1 MRNFLARCLVALL
14 FAVVAQEAAA
24 QRYPSGAIRLIVPF
38 PAGGTADLVG
48 RLAAE
53 RLSARLGVP
62 VVVENRVG
70 ANGNIGTEQV
80 AKAKPDGQVL
90 LLGSSPNLAINPS
103 LYKKPGFDALAD
115 FTPVMQLAVAPNVLV
130 VHPVLA
136 ASTVRELVAHA
147 RAQPEK
153 IRFASGG
160 NGSTG
165 HLALEML
172 MDSAK
177 IRMLHV
183 PYRGGPQA
191 VTDLIGGQVDAL
203 FFTVPTVL
211 PHVQSGRL
219 RAIAVASSQ
228 RSAALP
234 DVPTLA
240 EAGVKGVDASPWFG
254 IFVPSATPKSIV
266 DTLASEL
273 GSGWQE
279 ADVRPKL
286 MALGAEYSALGS
298 EEFSRVLR
306 ADLRRWAAA
315 IQRGNVTID

>member
-1 MRNFLARCLVALL
+1 MRNVLARCLVVLLVAL
-14 FAVVAQEAAA
+14 VASEAAA
-24 QRYPSGAIRLIVPF
+24 QRYPNGAIRLIVPF

-48 RLAAE
+48 RLAGE

-80 AKAKPDGQVL
+80 AKANPDGQTL

-130 VHPVLA
+130 VHPSVPA
-136 ASTVRELVAHA
+136 TTVRELVAYA

-172 MDSAK
+172 MESAQV
-177 IRMLHV
+177 RMLHV

-234 DVPTLA
+234 GVPTLA
-240 EAGVKGVDASPWFG
+240 DAGVKGVDASPWFG
-254 IFVPSATPKSIV
+254 IFVPSGTPKPVV
-266 DTLASEL
+266 DRLAAEL
-273 GSGWQE
+273 AAGWQE
-279 ADVRPKL
+279 PDVRPKL
-286 MALGAEYSALGS
+286 MVLGAESSALGS
-298 EEFSRVLR
+298 EEFARVLR
-306 ADLRRWAAA
+306 ADLQRWAAA
-315 IQRGNVTID
+315 IKRAGVTID